1 MNLNDIYTEIISEHS
16 TSSRNRHSLEKASI
30 KLEGK
35 NPSCGDE
42 IVLELL
48 VKGEWIEDAAFTGT
62 GCAISQA
69 STSMMIDL
77 IKGKT
82 VEEARQLAELFSA
95 MIHKKVSAEKELEPL
110 EEAAALQNI
119 SNLPSR
125 VKCAIMP
132 WRTLEAAMEKGTQEK
147 EQKLSQKE

>member
-1 MNLNDIYTEIISEHS
+1 MNLNEIYTEIIAEHS
-16 TSSRNRHSLEKASI
+16 TSSRNRHPLEEASI

-48 VKGEWIEDAAFTGT
+48 IKEERIEDAAFTGS

-82 VEEARQLAELFSA
+82 VMEARQLAELFSA
-95 MIHKKVSAEKELEPL
+95 MIHKRVSDESQLAPL

-119 SNLPSR
+119 SNLPAR
-125 VKCAIMP
+125 VKCAVMP
-132 WRTLEAAMEKGTQEK
+132 WRTLEAATEKQPLE
-147 EQKLSQKE
+147 